1 MLRNLMMASAD
12 DKPSGWRNSIKK
24 YQTGQVTASTYRWF
38 NEVGGTF
45 YLQTAAKYIV
55 KSTDGEVWERDQVL
69 TDLLVTRSLEYFEFL
84 VSDPTGQHRVA
95 GGYSKPEI
103 YVSNDF
109 GNSYTV
115 KTLITS
121 LGNHARAVYNNG
133 RFIVSGGNTGATL
146 TAPRVHYSD
155 DNGATWTQVVGGT
168 PTVAL
173 GEYRTIAVLGSTVM
187 LVSNKTSATNMFY
200 STDTGTTWSY
210 VTQPVTEISGCAYN
224 SSTIVFYRGV
234 NGTTIW
240 STDGLTWTVGTK
252 TTATTTPAT
261 TAWGTSAASDLT
273 WTGTEFVLVGAAGK
287 VATSTDGKNF
297 VSNNYVSKM
306 GAIPTLIGVAC
317 ANGKYVLYAPTQIGT
332 YIGSTLDTLKLTAR
346 ANVIGMLSS
355 TSTNDIRSIA
365 YGNGVYIC
373 AGTSGLYFY
382 SFNGDDWYFST
393 SLAEA
398 MSWNLNTATARTS
411 YNSGKLMDMIFVE
424 ETQTFIGV
432 GGLTTISGTVVKGT
446 FGGSNPGLDGIT
458 WTAMNVDSITT
469 STLKNGNTTL
479 HSIAK
484 SNDESNDESKIV
496 IGGDG
501 GKLLLSTDN
510 GNTFRF
516 MNLATS
522 GSPNAVTTVV
532 WNAGYD
538 HDSVT
543 WNESLGVFWTSGGSQ
558 IWYSY
563 TGELWYSVVVST
575 VVEFTAGYMDKIAT
589 SDTDSTTIFSTSSDN
604 YWLFSGTTLSQN
616 PALFTKIPF
625 TTPPTSPWTAPSLGC
640 GSFDGTTWRF
650 MRDHVR
656 YAKSV
661 DGLNWTYSGGY
672 DPVKATVA
680 GNSIRQLDHI
690 NGLHIAV
697 GSYAQ
702 LYTSW
707 DGA

>member
-1 MLRNLMMASAD
+1 M
-12 DKPSGWRNSIKK
+12 I
-24 YQTGQVTASTYRWF
+24 VH
-38 NEVGGTF
+38 
-45 YLQTAAKYIV
+45 TAA
-55 KSTDGEVWERDQVL
+55 
-69 TDLLVTRSLEYFEFL
+69 
-84 VSDPTGQHRVA
+84 A
-95 GGYSKPEI
+95 
-103 YVSNDF
+103 
-109 GNSYTV
+109 
-115 KTLITS
+115 
-121 LGNHARAVYNNG
+121 
-133 RFIVSGGNTGATL
+133 
-146 TAPRVHYSD
+146 
-155 DNGATWTQVVGGT
+155 
-168 PTVAL
+168 
-173 GEYRTIAVLGSTVM
+173 GSTSM
-187 LVSNKTSATNMFY
+187 LK
-200 STDTGTTWSY
+200 
-210 VTQPVTEISGCAYN
+210 
-224 SSTIVFYRGV
+224 
-234 NGTTIW
+234 W
-240 STDGLTWTVGTK
+240 STDGLTWTIAPI
-252 TTATTTPAT
+252 TTATTTPTT
-261 TAWGTSAASDLT
+261 TAWATSAPNDLT
-273 WTGTEFVLVGAAGK
+273 WTGTEFVLVGALGK
-287 VATSTDGKNF
+287 VATSTDGKAF

-306 GAIPTLIGVAC
+306 GATPTLNGVAY
-317 ANGKYVLYAPTQIGT
+317 ANGKYVLYATTGIGT

-346 ANVIGMLSS
+346 ANVIGISS
-355 TSTNDIRSIA
+355 VSSANEIRSSA

-373 AGTSGLYFY
+373 AGTNGLYFY

-398 MSWNLNTATARTS
+398 MGWNLNVATSRTS

-432 GGLTTISGTVVKGT
+432 GGLAVIPASGTVVKGT

-458 WTAMNVDSITT
+458 WTAMTVDSITT
-469 STLKNGNTTL
+469 STLKNGTTVL

-484 SNDESNDESKIV
+484 SNDESKIV

-501 GKLLLSTDN
+501 GKLLVSTDN

-532 WNAGYD
+532 WSNAVD
-538 HDSVT
+538 HDSVV

-563 TGELWYSVVVST
+563 TGELWYCVDT
-575 VVEFTAGYMDKIAT
+575 DGWFATGYMDKIAT
-589 SDTDSTTIFSTSSDN
+589 SDTDSTTIFSASSGN

-625 TTPPTSPWTAPSLGC
+625 TAPTSPWVVPSSGC

-650 MRDHVR
+650 MKDHLR

-672 DPVKATVA
+672 DPVKVATT

-697 GSYAQ
+697 GAHAQ